1 MNFIAAAQATPWRL
15 VSKHPGSATWGS
27 HRVGR
32 NSLTM
37 VSINR
42 GQSSSCREIAG
53 ITNNWKHA
61 IPVAIH
67 TEHSSLSYLL
77 VTTSSASFF
86 PFSNLFLPF
95 LVYNNRFTWMHASE
109 ECLAMWVRM
118 CRISRTTVGTGRTT
132 SRMYLSRCWIRV
144 FKSPWKEK
152 NIHYVLINCSLRSSC
167 RRERQMQLNLLQ
179 IESIKITT
187 GETKRE
193 VSVDLQ
199 ASMLANN
206 QKVGPTEQEHLNF
219 CSVSD
224 YQWAFWIVALS
235 RVWNCK

>member
-37 VSINR
+37 VSISR

-53 ITNNWKHA
+53 TTNNWKHA

-67 TEHSSLSYLL
+67 IEHPSLSHLL
-77 VTTSSASFF
+77 VITSPASFF
-86 PFSNLFLPF
+86 PFSNIFLPF
-95 LVYNNRFTWMHASE
+95 LLYNNRLTWMHASE

-132 SRMYLSRCWIRV
+132 SRIYLSRCWIRV
-144 FKSPWKEK
+144 FRSPWKEK
-152 NIHYVLINCSLRSSC
+152 NIHYVLNCSLRSSC
-167 RRERQMQLNLLQ
+167 GKGKADT
-179 IESIKITT
+179 IKSFTDRKYYNHHW
-187 GETKRE
+187 GNKE
-193 VSVDLQ
+193 VSVDFL
-199 ASMLANN
+199 
-206 QKVGPTEQEHLNF
+206 E
-219 CSVSD
+219 
-224 YQWAFWIVALS
+224 
-235 RVWNCK
+235 R